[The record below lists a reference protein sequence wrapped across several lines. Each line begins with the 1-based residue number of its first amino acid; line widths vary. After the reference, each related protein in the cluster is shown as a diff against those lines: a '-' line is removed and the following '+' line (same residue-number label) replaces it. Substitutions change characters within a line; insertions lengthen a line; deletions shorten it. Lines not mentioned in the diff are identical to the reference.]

1 MDINIRNL
9 TPIQLDALKEVA
21 NIGGCHAATALSQL
35 VHQKVMVHVPEVLI
49 GPLEEVIYKVAS
61 PETIV
66 TSILMYFLG
75 DLTGRSL
82 LIYPK
87 EDSDALVELLI
98 PSSSDRDRKEL
109 TESLLKEVSNIL
121 SCSYMN
127 TLGEFLDVL
136 ILPSVPGMVVDMV
149 GAVLSSVVLEFGS
162 EKDTIICLETE
173 FSFSSDSRSL
183 KAYFLLLPDVAS
195 LRIIFKKLN
204 LL

>member
-1 MDINIRNL
+1 MDIKNL
-9 TPIQLDALKEVA
+9 TPIQLDALKEIS

-35 VHQKVMVHVPEVLI
+35 VHQKVMVRVPEVLI
-49 GPLEEVIYKVAS
+49 GPLEDVIYKVSS

-66 TSILMYFLG
+66 TSVLMYFLG

-87 EDSDALVELLI
+87 EDADSLVELLM
-98 PSSSDRDRKEL
+98 PASSDRDRQEL
-109 TESLLKEVSNIL
+109 TDSLLKEVSNIL

-173 FSFSSDSRSL
+173 FDFTNSVRTIH
-183 KAYFLLLPDVAS
+183 AYFLLLPDIAS
-195 LRIIFKKLN
+195 INLIFKKLN
-204 LL
+204 IL

>member
-1 MDINIRNL
+1 
-9 TPIQLDALKEVA
+9 
-21 NIGGCHAATALSQL
+21 
-35 VHQKVMVHVPEVLI
+35 
-49 GPLEEVIYKVAS
+49 
-61 PETIV
+61 TIV

-87 EDSDALVELLI
+87 EDADSLVEMLI
-98 PSSSDRDRKEL
+98 PSSSDRDRSEL

-149 GAVLSSVVLEFGS
+149 GAVLSSVVLEFGT

-173 FSFSSDSRSL
+173 FTFSNDSRVM
-183 KAYFLLLPDVAS
+183 KAYFLLLPDVSS
-195 LRIIFKKLN
+195 LKIILKKLN

>member
-1 MDINIRNL
+1 MDIKSL
-9 TPIQLDALKEVA
+9 TPLQVDALKEVA

-35 VHQKVMVHVPEVLI
+35 VHQKVMVHVPEVLL

-61 PETIV
+61 PETVV

-87 EDSDALVELLI
+87 EDSDALVELLM
-98 PSSSDRDRKEL
+98 PQSSDRDRKEL

-162 EKDTIICLETE
+162 EKDTIICLETQFA
-173 FSFSSDSRSL
+173 FSDDSRTM
-183 KAYFLLLPDVAS
+183 KAYFLLLPDVSS
-195 LRIIFKKLN
+195 LRIMFKKLN

>member
-1 MDINIRNL
+1 MDIKNL
-9 TPIQLDALKEVA
+9 TPLQVDALKEIA

-35 VHQKVMVHVPEVLI
+35 VHKKVMVHVPEVLI
-49 GPLEEVIYKVAS
+49 GPLEEVIYNVAS
-61 PETIV
+61 PETVV

-87 EDSDALVELLI
+87 EDSDALVELLM
-98 PSSSDRDRKEL
+98 PQSSDRDRKEL

-162 EKDTIICLETE
+162 EKDTIFCLETQFA
-173 FSFSSDSRSL
+173 FSDDSRTM
-183 KAYFLLLPDVAS
+183 KAYFLLLPDVSS
-195 LRIIFKKLN
+195 LKIIFKKLN

>member
-1 MDINIRNL
+1 MDIKNL
-9 TPIQLDALKEVA
+9 NAVQLDALKEVA

-35 VHQKVMVHVPEVLI
+35 VHQKVMVRVPEVLI
-49 GPLEEVIYKVAS
+49 GPLEEVIYRVAS

-87 EDSDALVELLI
+87 EDADSLVEMLI
-98 PSSSDRDRKEL
+98 PSSSDRDRSEL

-149 GAVLSSVVLEFGS
+149 GAVLSSVVLEFGT

-173 FSFSSDSRSL
+173 FTFSNDSRVM
-183 KAYFLLLPDVAS
+183 KAYFLLLPDVSS
-195 LRIIFKKLN
+195 LKIILKKLN